1 MKNILFILFCC
12 ITFVSNAQSIDN
24 LITQIEKDLSVY
36 EQISPWKDD
45 YKIND
50 FDFTK
55 EELKDEEGKE
65 IGKNEIIDQFL
76 VQDIFKKRILKNI
89 DKIVNHKDFP
99 DKGSD
104 LFSASPDNKLFNFVM
119 DENTGGTYRSRLSL
133 IYYKDNG
140 KIVFKEERS
149 EEEEEDSSNYFN
161 PDGYS
166 IIDTIQT
173 QGQVKY
179 FLQGNVFGCTT
190 CSDEYIKLIHFEN
203 SIPVID
209 FKYTLY
215 TRMGSVK
222 QFDYN
227 SKDKTIT
234 IEYNEDDLNGEYNY
248 DKDCG
253 DYHFEI
259 YKFNGKTFESIEKSV
274 EKCAKE

>member
-1 MKNILFILFCC
+1 MKKLLFILFCS
-12 ITFVSNAQSIDN
+12 ISFFTNAQSIDE
-24 LITQIEKDLSVY
+24 LITQTEKNLSIY

-45 YKIND
+45 YLVSY
-50 FDFTK
+50 FDLSK
-55 EELKDEEGKE
+55 EELIDEEGKE
-65 IGKNEIIDQFL
+65 IEENGIIDQFL
-76 VQDIFKKRILKNI
+76 VQHIYQKRILKNI
-89 DKIVNHKDFP
+89 DEIVNHKDFP
-99 DKGSD
+99 GKGSD

-119 DENTGGTYRSRLSL
+119 DENTGGTYRSRLSV
-133 IYYKDNG
+133 IYYKENG
-140 KIVFKEERS
+140 TIVFREERGK
-149 EEEEEDSSNYFN
+149 EEEEDSSNYFN

-190 CSDEYIKLIHFEN
+190 CSDDYIKLIHFEN

-209 FKYTLY
+209 FEYTLY

-259 YKFNGKTFESIEKSV
+259 YKFNGKTFKSIEKRV